1 MRRETI
7 RCLKETAAKCRLN
20 VVRMLRASGHGHIG
34 GTYSSIDMV
43 TALYFYKMNVNPEK
57 PDWEDRD
64 RFLLSAGHKSMVQYA
79 VLAEKGYFPK
89 EILDTYGHL
98 HSKLAGHPNMH
109 KLPGVEAST
118 GALGHGLSIATGMA
132 MGLRL
137 DKKSS
142 KVYTIL
148 GDGELAEG
156 SNWEAAAAAAHY
168 KLDNLTAIVDFNG
181 LQISGKVSDVM
192 DFTPIGDKF
201 REFGWAVREI
211 DGNNMDEIVTAT
223 KLVCEAGI
231 DWVKTSTG
239 QYGGP
244 SVQDVML
251 MVDAVKGTKTKVKVA
266 GVKDPRP
273 QNAFCFIQAGAELIG
288 TRAAVEILDAV
299 DDLRKIG
306 LIPAYTG
313 DK

>member
-132 MGLRL
+132 MGLQL
-137 DKKSS
+137 DKKPS

-156 SNWEAAAAAAHY
+156 SNWEA
-168 KLDNLTAIVDFNG
+168 
-181 LQISGKVSDVM
+181 DVM

-211 DGNNMDEIVTAT
+211 DGNNMDEIV
-223 KLVCEAGI
+223 EAFDALPFEEGKPSMI
-231 DWVKTSTG
+231 VAHTVKAKGLKEGEGKAS
-239 QYGGP
+239 YHYWNP
-244 SVQDVML
+244 SKEDCDALEKDL
-251 MVDAVKGTKTKVKVA
+251 MEQLRGYED
-266 GVKDPRP
+266 
-273 QNAFCFIQAGAELIG
+273 
-288 TRAAVEILDAV
+288 EI
-299 DDLRKIG
+299 
-306 LIPAYTG
+306 
-313 DK
+313 

>member
-20 VVRMLRASGHGHIG
+20 VVQMLRASGHGHIG

-43 TALYFYKMNVNPEK
+43 TALYFYKMNVNPEN

-201 REFGWAVREI
+201 REFGWAVREMMETI
-211 DGNNMDEIVTAT
+211 WRNRGSI
-223 KLVCEAGI
+223 
-231 DWVKTSTG
+231 
-239 QYGGP
+239 
-244 SVQDVML
+244 
-251 MVDAVKGTKTKVKVA
+251 
-266 GVKDPRP
+266 
-273 QNAFCFIQAGAELIG
+273 
-288 TRAAVEILDAV
+288 
-299 DDLRKIG
+299 
-306 LIPAYTG
+306 
-313 DK
+313 

>member
-1 MRRETI
+1 
-7 RCLKETAAKCRLN
+7 
-20 VVRMLRASGHGHIG
+20 
-34 GTYSSIDMV
+34 
-43 TALYFYKMNVNPEK
+43 
-57 PDWEDRD
+57 
-64 RFLLSAGHKSMVQYA
+64 MVQYA

-137 DKKSS
+137 DKKPS

-168 KLDNLTAIVDFNG
+168 KQDNLTAIVDFNG
-181 LQISGKVSDVM
+181 LQISGKVTDVM

-211 DGNNMDEIVTAT
+211 DGNNMDEIV
-223 KLVCEAGI
+223 EAFDALPFEEGKPSMI
-231 DWVKTSTG
+231 VAHTVKAKGLKEGEGKAS
-239 QYGGP
+239 YHYWNP
-244 SVQDVML
+244 SKEDCDALEKDL
-251 MVDAVKGTKTKVKVA
+251 MEQLRGYED
-266 GVKDPRP
+266 
-273 QNAFCFIQAGAELIG
+273 
-288 TRAAVEILDAV
+288 EI
-299 DDLRKIG
+299 
-306 LIPAYTG
+306 
-313 DK
+313 

>member
-109 KLPGVEAST
+109 KL
-118 GALGHGLSIATGMA
+118 
-132 MGLRL
+132 
-137 DKKSS
+137 DKKPS

-181 LQISGKVSDVM
+181 LQISGKVTDVM

-211 DGNNMDEIVTAT
+211 DGNNMDEIV
-223 KLVCEAGI
+223 EAFDALPFEEGKPSMI
-231 DWVKTSTG
+231 VAHTVKAKGLKEGEGKAS
-239 QYGGP
+239 YHYWNP
-244 SVQDVML
+244 SKEDCDALEKDL
-251 MVDAVKGTKTKVKVA
+251 MEQLRGYED
-266 GVKDPRP
+266 
-273 QNAFCFIQAGAELIG
+273 
-288 TRAAVEILDAV
+288 EI
-299 DDLRKIG
+299 
-306 LIPAYTG
+306 
-313 DK
+313 

>member
-118 GALGHGLSIATGMA
+118 GALGHGL
-132 MGLRL
+132 
-137 DKKSS
+137 
-142 KVYTIL
+142 
-148 GDGELAEG
+148 
-156 SNWEAAAAAAHY
+156 
-168 KLDNLTAIVDFNG
+168 
-181 LQISGKVSDVM
+181 QISGKVTDVM

-211 DGNNMDEIVTAT
+211 DGNNMDEIV
-223 KLVCEAGI
+223 EAFDALPFEEGKPSMI
-231 DWVKTSTG
+231 VAHTVKAKGLKEGEGKAS
-239 QYGGP
+239 YHYWNP
-244 SVQDVML
+244 SKEDCDALEKDL
-251 MVDAVKGTKTKVKVA
+251 MEQLRGYED
-266 GVKDPRP
+266 
-273 QNAFCFIQAGAELIG
+273 
-288 TRAAVEILDAV
+288 EI
-299 DDLRKIG
+299 
-306 LIPAYTG
+306 
-313 DK
+313 

>member
-7 RCLKETAAKCRLN
+7 RCLKETAAKCRRN
-20 VVRMLRASGHGHIG
+20 VVRLLRASGHGHIG
-34 GTYSSIDMV
+34 GTFSSIDMV
-43 TALYFYKMNVNPEK
+43 IALYFFKMKVNPEK
-57 PDWEDRD
+57 PDCEDMD

-192 DFTPIGDKF
+192 EFTPIG
-201 REFGWAVREI
+201 E
-211 DGNNMDEIVTAT
+211 
-223 KLVCEAGI
+223 
-231 DWVKTSTG
+231 
-239 QYGGP
+239 
-244 SVQDVML
+244 
-251 MVDAVKGTKTKVKVA
+251 
-266 GVKDPRP
+266 
-273 QNAFCFIQAGAELIG
+273 
-288 TRAAVEILDAV
+288 
-299 DDLRKIG
+299 
-306 LIPAYTG
+306 
-313 DK
+313 

>member
-1 MRRETI
+1 
-7 RCLKETAAKCRLN
+7 
-20 VVRMLRASGHGHIG
+20 MLRASGHGHIG

-132 MGLRL
+132 MGLQL
-137 DKKSS
+137 DKKPS

-156 SNWEAAAAAAHY
+156 SNWEAAAAAAHRRRPAPPAASESGFPRRRIA
-168 KLDNLTAIVDFNG
+168 DTAPKRPPPAET
-181 LQISGKVSDVM
+181 SA
-192 DFTPIGDKF
+192 F
-201 REFGWAVREI
+201 RA
-211 DGNNMDEIVTAT
+211 
-223 KLVCEAGI
+223 
-231 DWVKTSTG
+231 
-239 QYGGP
+239 
-244 SVQDVML
+244 
-251 MVDAVKGTKTKVKVA
+251 
-266 GVKDPRP
+266 
-273 QNAFCFIQAGAELIG
+273 
-288 TRAAVEILDAV
+288 
-299 DDLRKIG
+299 
-306 LIPAYTG
+306 
-313 DK
+313 

>member
-137 DKKSS
+137 DKKPS

-148 GDGELAEG
+148 GDGEL
-156 SNWEAAAAAAHY
+156 
-168 KLDNLTAIVDFNG
+168 
-181 LQISGKVSDVM
+181 GKV
-192 DFTPIGDKF
+192 
-201 REFGWAVREI
+201 
-211 DGNNMDEIVTAT
+211 
-223 KLVCEAGI
+223 L
-231 DWVKTSTG
+231 TG
-239 QYGGP
+239 KQ
-244 SVQDVML
+244 Q
-251 MVDAVKGTKTKVKVA
+251 
-266 GVKDPRP
+266 R
-273 QNAFCFIQAGAELIG
+273 QQRIINWI
-288 TRAAVEILDAV
+288 ILQQ
-299 DDLRKIG
+299 L
-306 LIPAYTG
+306 
-313 DK
+313 

>member
-1 MRRETI
+1 
-7 RCLKETAAKCRLN
+7 
-20 VVRMLRASGHGHIG
+20 
-34 GTYSSIDMV
+34 
-43 TALYFYKMNVNPEK
+43 
-57 PDWEDRD
+57 
-64 RFLLSAGHKSMVQYA
+64 MVQYA

-137 DKKSS
+137 DKKPS

-168 KLDNLTAIVDFNG
+168 KLD
-181 LQISGKVSDVM
+181 
-192 DFTPIGDKF
+192 FTPIGDKF

-211 DGNNMDEIVTAT
+211 DGNNMDEIV
-223 KLVCEAGI
+223 EAFDALPFEEGKPSMI
-231 DWVKTSTG
+231 VAHTVKAKGLKEGEGKAS
-239 QYGGP
+239 YHYWNP
-244 SVQDVML
+244 SKEDCDALEKDL
-251 MVDAVKGTKTKVKVA
+251 MEQLRGYED
-266 GVKDPRP
+266 
-273 QNAFCFIQAGAELIG
+273 
-288 TRAAVEILDAV
+288 EI
-299 DDLRKIG
+299 
-306 LIPAYTG
+306 
-313 DK
+313 

>member
-98 HSKLAGHPNMH
+98 HSKLAGHPNMY

-211 DGNNMDEIVTAT
+211 DGNNMDEIV
-223 KLVCEAGI
+223 EAFDALPFEEGKPSMI
-231 DWVKTSTG
+231 VAHTVKAKGLKEGEGKAS
-239 QYGGP
+239 YHYWNP
-244 SVQDVML
+244 SKEDCDALEKDL
-251 MVDAVKGTKTKVKVA
+251 MEQLRGYED
-266 GVKDPRP
+266 
-273 QNAFCFIQAGAELIG
+273 
-288 TRAAVEILDAV
+288 EI
-299 DDLRKIG
+299 
-306 LIPAYTG
+306 
-313 DK
+313 

>member
-132 MGLRL
+132 MGLQL
-137 DKKSS
+137 DKKPS

-156 SNWEAAAAAAHY
+156 SNWEAAAAAAP
-168 KLDNLTAIVDFNG
+168 LAMAQTRTVLPVPLGRTTAPRTCWSAWRPSTPRRTCSSTVSSNLAEAV
-181 LQISGKVSDVM
+181 LQASSRASFISYSLEK
-192 DFTPIGDKF
+192 
-201 REFGWAVREI
+201 
-211 DGNNMDEIVTAT
+211 
-223 KLVCEAGI
+223 
-231 DWVKTSTG
+231 STC
-239 QYGGP
+239 
-244 SVQDVML
+244 L
-251 MVDAVKGTKTKVKVA
+251 
-266 GVKDPRP
+266 
-273 QNAFCFIQAGAELIG
+273 
-288 TRAAVEILDAV
+288 AAS
-299 DDLRKIG
+299 
-306 LIPAYTG
+306 T
-313 DK
+313 